1 MNLITQVVLVLVLWL
16 ITGLGF
22 LSKASATRRK
32 GQSMVNAW
40 FSWEGLFFIFSVIVP
55 LAILIQRNIDG

>member
-22 LSKASATRRK
+22 LSKATTTRRK
-32 GQSMVNAW
+32 GQSMVDAW

-55 LAILIQRNIDG
+55 LAILVHRNVGG

>member
-22 LSKASATRRK
+22 LSKASETRRN
-32 GQSMVNAW
+32 GQPMMAAW
-40 FSWEGLFFIFSVIVP
+40 FSWEGLFLIFSVIVP
-55 LAILIQRNIDG
+55 LAILIHRNIDG